1 MLGNA
6 SSGYVQTVLGRIPP
20 EDLGITLPHEHLLLD
35 LCGGRSREEVLEF
48 LEADWVLS
56 ELSPEKR
63 ESLLSK
69 WDEPIR
75 LDNYS
80 EVARYWMFYR
90 AGLGP
95 VSIDDAVGELEHFKR
110 AGGDCVLDA
119 TPIGLGRKPFIAS
132 RNLDQSRRS
141 SCDGD
146 RFLRPSLPSA

>member
-80 EVARYWMFYR
+80 EVGPPLDVLSSRART
-90 AGLGP
+90 
-95 VSIDDAVGELEHFKR
+95 GEH
-110 AGGDCVLDA
+110 
-119 TPIGLGRKPFIAS
+119 
-132 RNLDQSRRS
+132 RRR
-141 SCDGD
+141 GW
-146 RFLRPSLPSA
+146 